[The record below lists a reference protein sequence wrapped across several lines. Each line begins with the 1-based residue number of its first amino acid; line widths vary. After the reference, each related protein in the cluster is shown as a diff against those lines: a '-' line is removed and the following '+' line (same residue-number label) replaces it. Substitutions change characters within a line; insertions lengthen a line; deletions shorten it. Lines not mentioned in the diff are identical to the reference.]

1 MKWVHGFENNKNL
14 MRGIK
19 LKLLLVTD
27 PSFTCSKLTIKIP
40 ERCHWPRSGVF
51 IVNFEHVPHLALVF
65 LLLILNMYCRIGNK
79 GVTHNKKVIFLIA
92 FI

>member
-27 PSFTCSKLTIKIP
+27 PSFTCSKLTI
-40 ERCHWPRSGVF
+40 E
-51 IVNFEHVPHLALVF
+51 
-65 LLLILNMYCRIGNK
+65 ILEQGMK
-79 GVTHNKKVIFLIA
+79 DVQS
-92 FI
+92 